1 MYNLVAVVIG
11 IGRLR
16 DLLVLFGHFGLRRI
30 LRRVVDRRPHV
41 SHVSNV
47 SEVLVVFLRC
57 LVGEPIDHT
66 TFAMRL
72 NRTIS
77 WSAAM
82 KVVAAIIEIA
92 SSFPF
97 VLP

>member
-1 MYNLVAVVIG
+1 MGRRDNLESFGGCGWG
-11 IGRLR
+11 IIR
-16 DLLVLFGHFGLRRI
+16 
-30 LRRVVDRRPHV
+30 RRVVDRRPHV

-66 TFAMRL
+66 TFVMRL